1 VTGRLAAYLSPGG
14 DLAAGV
20 DLARRAEA
28 LGYDS
33 VWVTHGLGRDSFL
46 VLAAYGA
53 VTARIG
59 LGNGVVPIYPR
70 HPVTMA
76 QAALT
81 LSELTAGRFRLGIGV
96 SHRASMDAMLGVPI
110 TEPLAVMRE
119 YVAVL
124 RGALGAG
131 ANFDGKHYRAH
142 WSLAL
147 PARPPAPPILL
158 AALGPKMCELAG
170 EIADGA
176 ILWLCSPDYVRD
188 VARPAI
194 ERGRRRAGKT
204 LDGFEIVA
212 AVPLAVTDDRAA
224 ALAAFRTELA
234 RYVAL
239 PFYRAMMEASGL
251 GEALRAHDREG
262 AVTESMA
269 DALGAVG
276 DAGRARAFLDA
287 YRRAGVT
294 LPAVRPITFPD
305 APWYRRT
312 LEVAAAL

>member
-1 VTGRLAAYLSPGG
+1 MAARLATFISPGG
-14 DLAAGV
+14 DFAAAV
-20 DLARRAEA
+20 DLVRRAESA
-28 LGYDS
+28 GYES
-33 VWVTHGLGRDSFL
+33 AWVTHGLGRDSFL
-46 VLAAYGA
+46 VLAAYGQA
-53 VTARIG
+53 TSRIG

-70 HPVTMA
+70 HPVVMA

-81 LSELTAGRFRLGIGV
+81 LNEQVRGRFTLGIGV

-110 TEPLAVMRE
+110 KEPLAVMRE

-131 ANFDGKHYRAH
+131 ADFEGKHYRAH
-142 WSLAL
+142 WSLAV
-147 PARPPAPPILL
+147 PTRPPAPPIYL
-158 AALGPKMCELAG
+158 AALGPRMCELAG
-170 EIADGA
+170 EIADGV
-176 ILWLCSPDYVRD
+176 ILWLTSPDYVRD

-204 LDGFEIVA
+204 LAGFEIVA

-251 GEALRAHDREG
+251 GEALRTADRDG
-262 AVTESMA
+262 AVPAVMA
-269 DALGAVG
+269 EALGGIG
-276 DAGRARAFLDA
+276 DAATARKFVEA
-287 YRRAGVT
+287 YRGAGVT

-312 LEVAAAL
+312 LEDVAG

>member
-1 VTGRLAAYLSPGG
+1 MAARLATFISPGG
-14 DLAAGV
+14 DFAAAV
-20 DLARRAEA
+20 DLVRRAESA
-28 LGYDS
+28 GYES
-33 VWVTHGLGRDSFL
+33 AWVTHGLGRDSFL
-46 VLAAYGA
+46 VLAAYGQA
-53 VTARIG
+53 TSRIR

-70 HPVTMA
+70 HPVVMA

-81 LSELTAGRFRLGIGV
+81 LNEQVRGRFTLGIGV

-110 TEPLAVMRE
+110 KEPLAVMRE

-131 ANFDGKHYRAH
+131 ADFEGKHYRAH
-142 WSLAL
+142 WSLAV
-147 PARPPAPPILL
+147 PTRPPAPPIYL

-176 ILWLCSPDYVRD
+176 ILWLTSPDYVRD

-204 LDGFEIVA
+204 LEGFEVVA
-212 AVPLAVTDDRAA
+212 AVPLAVTDDRTAA
-224 ALAAFRTELA
+224 VAAFRAELA

-251 GEALRAHDREG
+251 GEALRTADRDG
-262 AVTESMA
+262 AVPAVMA
-269 DALGAVG
+269 EALGGIG
-276 DAGRARAFLDA
+276 DAATARKFVEA

-312 LEVAAAL
+312 LEDVAR

>member
-1 VTGRLAAYLSPGG
+1 
-14 DLAAGV
+14 
-20 DLARRAEA
+20 
-28 LGYDS
+28 
-33 VWVTHGLGRDSFL
+33 
-46 VLAAYGA
+46 
-53 VTARIG
+53 
-59 LGNGVVPIYPR
+59 
-70 HPVTMA
+70 MA

-81 LSELTAGRFRLGIGV
+81 LNEQVRGRFTLGIGV

-110 TEPLAVMRE
+110 KEPLAVMRE

-131 ANFDGKHYRAH
+131 ADFEGKHYRAH
-142 WSLAL
+142 WSLAV
-147 PARPPAPPILL
+147 PTRPPAPPIYL

-176 ILWLCSPDYVRD
+176 ILWLTSPDYVRD

-204 LDGFEIVA
+204 LQGFEVVA
-212 AVPLAVTDDRAA
+212 AVPLAVTDDRTAA
-224 ALAAFRTELA
+224 VAAFRTELA

-251 GEALRAHDREG
+251 GEALRTADRDG
-262 AVTESMA
+262 AVPAVMA
-269 DALGAVG
+269 EALGGIG
-276 DAGRARAFLDA
+276 DAATARKFVEA

-312 LEVAAAL
+312 LEDVAG